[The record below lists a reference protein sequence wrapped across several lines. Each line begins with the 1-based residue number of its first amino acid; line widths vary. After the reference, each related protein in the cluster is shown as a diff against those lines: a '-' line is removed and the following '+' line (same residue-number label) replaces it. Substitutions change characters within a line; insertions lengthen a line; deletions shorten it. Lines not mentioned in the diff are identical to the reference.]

1 MYVGVEVG
9 QRFSLERHN
18 SIHQY
23 GFLNAI
29 SDDFKKV
36 KKIKH
41 CVSRLLIWRQNS
53 YK

>member
-9 QRFSLERHN
+9 QLISIERHN

-29 SDDFKKV
+29 SDDLKK
-36 KKIKH
+36 
-41 CVSRLLIWRQNS
+41 
-53 YK
+53 